1 MPQPDDVIPRRM
13 EKIRELINN
22 PRKHYELRQNKA
34 LFSQLV
40 SSLDTIE
47 DSEQA
52 IAAFI
57 ASEFGESKAA
67 LYLAIYGLLQAFF
80 VQQDAVIHLCESL
93 GIKEGIDNYPKLK
106 EVREI
111 RNDSIGHPTKRDQKK
126 GQPTSYHHISQITMT
141 RAGFQMGSF
150 FSDGRY
156 QHKDIH
162 IPGLIGDQREYVAE
176 ILDALIEK
184 LDTEEKT
191 HKAKFRM
198 EKLLAIFPDSIGY
211 HCDKIVESV
220 LKQDTLPGFGAANL
234 EEIRD
239 AVRAFREAVG
249 RRDRDFCE
257 SLEDDYALIYHAI
270 SNLEHFF
277 QARDKG
283 EEPKV
288 EIATARIFSTFLRG
302 QVQLLKTYA
311 NQIDDEYAE

>member
-1 MPQPDDVIPRRM
+1 MPQPDDVIPQRM
-13 EKIRELINN
+13 EQIREFINN
-22 PRKHYELRQNKA
+22 PRKHYELRQNKG

-52 IAAFI
+52 ITAFI
-57 ASEFGESKAA
+57 AGEFGESKAA
-67 LYLAIYGLLQAFF
+67 LYLATYGLLQAFF

-93 GIKEGIDNYPKLK
+93 GIEERIDNYPKLK

-141 RAGFQMGSF
+141 RTGFQMGSF

-156 QHKDIH
+156 QHKDVH
-162 IPGLIGDQREYVAE
+162 IPGLINDQREYVSE

-184 LDTEEKT
+184 LDLEEKT

-211 HCDKIVESV
+211 HCDKVVQSILE
-220 LKQDTLPGFGAANL
+220 DALPGFGAANL
-234 EEIRD
+234 EVVKD

-249 RRDRDFCE
+249 RRDRDFYE
-257 SLEDDYALIYHAI
+257 WLEDDYTLIDHTI
-270 SNLEHFF
+270 SNLESFF
-277 QARDKG
+277 QVRDKG

-288 EIATARIFSTFLRG
+288 EITTARIFSTFLRG
-302 QVQLLKTYA
+302 QVQSLKTYA
-311 NQIDDEYAE
+311 NRIDDDYAE